1 MNKVGRT
8 VRIDRWKLLFYIR
21 NDNRDGIR
29 DKMYNQISD
38 ITIGESNIVEMFDSN
53 IMLDILEKY
62 INDFG
67 YDGFL
72 LKRSEIHLTILD
84 KDTDLEFEFKSG
96 SNILL
101 ISAKNTVT
109 CVGSPIEFYT
119 YKQLLE
125 YMIEII
131 HLYKR
136 HRTLSTELC
145 NQAERNVFGTKIP
158 QDISEPV
165 FGPS

>member
-1 MNKVGRT
+1 M
-8 VRIDRWKLLFYIR
+8 RIDKWKLLFYIR
-21 NDNRDGIR
+21 NDNTNGIR

-38 ITIGESNIVEMFDSN
+38 MTIGESNIVEMFESN

-62 INDFG
+62 INDYN

-72 LKRSEIHLTILD
+72 LTRSEIHLTILD

-96 SNILL
+96 SNMLL
-101 ISAKNTVT
+101 ISAKNMVT

-125 YMIEII
+125 YMVEVI

-136 HRTLSTELC
+136 HYTLTTDLC

-158 QDISEPV
+158 HDISEPV
-165 FGPS
+165 FEPI